1 MRMDHGNI
9 TCFNEYRLD
18 CLCCWKTTSE
28 DEVATYSISGVI
40 FDDTNKNGEQ
50 DKNEPGVSGI
60 EVRAISKD
68 KKTYKAVTEE
78 DGTYHIKVDEAGKY
92 EINMCAKFSDIAA
105 YNLDNTVKITRINLK

>member
-1 MRMDHGNI
+1 MLKRLLHKSCVWIMVTLLVLTNI
-9 TCFNEYRLD
+9 DWTVYAVV
-18 CLCCWKTTSE
+18 KTTSE
-28 DEVATYSISGVI
+28 DETATYSINGVI

-105 YNLDNTVKITRINLK
+105 YNLGN